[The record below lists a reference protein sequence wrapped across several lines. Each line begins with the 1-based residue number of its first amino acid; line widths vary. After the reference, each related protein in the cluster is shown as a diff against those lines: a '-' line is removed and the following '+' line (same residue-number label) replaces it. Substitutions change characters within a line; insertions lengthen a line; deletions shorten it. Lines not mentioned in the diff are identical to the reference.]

1 MPSSNDKRLLLAVY
15 YIVEGVLFF
24 AYSAWRLVI
33 NPLRFY
39 RAPPALSGAYV
50 IFILLM
56 FATGVLFILRAL
68 ILLKGLLEPG
78 RLDLIASILSMPL
91 WVLPALV
98 AMGNSY
104 YLQIGILFIVIGA
117 FNLLLFILSI
127 YLTRTGYR

>member
-1 MPSSNDKRLLLAVY
+1 
-15 YIVEGVLFF
+15 
-24 AYSAWRLVI
+24 
-33 NPLRFY
+33 
-39 RAPPALSGAYV
+39 
-50 IFILLM
+50 M
-56 FATGVLFILRAL
+56 FATGVLFVLRAL

>member
-56 FATGVLFILRAL
+56 FATGVLFVLRAL